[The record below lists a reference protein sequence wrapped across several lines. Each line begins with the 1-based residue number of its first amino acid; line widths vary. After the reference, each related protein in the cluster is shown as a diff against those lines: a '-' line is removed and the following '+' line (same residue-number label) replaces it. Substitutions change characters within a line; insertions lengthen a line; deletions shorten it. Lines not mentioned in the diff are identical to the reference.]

1 MTKQANKGARATKE
15 KTGNPG
21 QGNAVG
27 QPLVM
32 QTGWEGM
39 FADWLVNQEYGVN
52 GIGGNVPLTHAS
64 NNPLNLMLGGAS
76 NAGLN
81 PNMFN
86 QLTPQQQELLTK
98 NLADQQRLNSTQ
110 IQGNDLQMNL
120 LQNLQE
126 GNGNIGNKSNQNRKK
141 TSASQRTNEVNK
153 LPSSSNTNMN
163 NRNVSNIITGV
174 GGMPNSDLSSQF
186 AAMQNN
192 LAVPN
197 GLMSALSDNMNV
209 NMGVAPNTTAS
220 NLNPMG
226 IGGLPTFGGTNNFSY
241 DLFNKTGIDLSKN
254 LDFDDYDEDDDIDMD
269 DDDSDED
276 LDGTRQ
282 KKRAKTS
289 SKQMT
294 EEQKLERR
302 ERNREHAKR
311 SRVRKKFLLESLQK
325 SVNALQD
332 ENDKLKNSIK
342 EHLGDEQAEVV
353 LSSLD
358 TGSKDSLVTADPK
371 SATKILDDPDY
382 TLVKALQTAQQNFV
396 ITDPALHDHPIVYA
410 SHGFMALTG
419 YKLEQILGRNCRFLQ
434 GPETD
439 PEAVAQ
445 VREAIQNGTD
455 CSVCLL
461 NYRADG
467 STFWNQFFI
476 AALRDSDGAVVN
488 YVGVQCKIREDVAK
502 EIVAAE
508 REKRK
513 ELKMAREK
521 CSV

>member
-1 MTKQANKGARATKE
+1 MTKQ
-15 KTGNPG
+15 GNETDKKAKHS
-21 QGNAVG
+21 QGNMLGDNIALG
-27 QPLVM
+27 
-32 QTGWEGM
+32 TGWEGM
-39 FADWLVNQEYGVN
+39 FADWLVNQEYGIN
-52 GIGGNVPLTHAS
+52 NIGGTSTP
-64 NNPLNLMLGGAS
+64 NNPMSLILGGES
-76 NAGLN
+76 NPGIN
-81 PNMFN
+81 PGMFS
-86 QLTPQQQELLTK
+86 QLTRQQQELLAK
-98 NLADQQRLNSTQ
+98 NLAEQRLNPMNANQ
-110 IQGNDLQMNL
+110 MQGNDNARKLETLLGVQKATGLNI

-126 GNGNIGNKSNQNRKK
+126 GGVENMGNKSNLNRKK
-141 TSASQRTNEVNK
+141 TNLSSSQRKKDSK
-153 LPSSSNTNMN
+153 LPSSSNTNIDVN
-163 NRNVSNIITGV
+163 QNIPNVIPGIHTNL
-174 GGMPNSDLSSQF
+174 PNQF
-186 AAMQNN
+186 IQNT
-192 LAVPN
+192 LPVPN
-197 GLMSALSDNMNV
+197 GLMSALSDNV
-209 NMGVAPNTTAS
+209 NANNGMATHSAS
-220 NLNPMG
+220 ALMTSG
-226 IGGLPTFGGTNNFSY
+226 IPSFGGSNNFSY
-241 DLFNKTGIDLSKN
+241 DLFNKAGIDLSKN
-254 LDFDDYDEDDDIDMD
+254 LDFDDFDEDDEDIDMD
-269 DDDSDED
+269 EDSDED
-276 LDGTRQ
+276 MDGNRQ

-289 SKQMT
+289 LKQMT
-294 EEQKLERR
+294 EEQKFERR

-325 SVNALQD
+325 SVNALED

-342 EHLGDEQAEVV
+342 QHLGEEQAEVV

-410 SHGFMALTG
+410 SQGFMALTG

-434 GPETD
+434 GPDTD

-521 CSV
+521 CPV